1 MAVKE
6 RQGLEAGEEMRVGSP
21 QTAACNDERPRCG
34 NYLGFTANVGTNPE
48 KESARASRVP
58 TAHSSLSPPSPA
70 GVLIRGHHA

>member
-1 MAVKE
+1 MAVTE

-48 KESARASRVP
+48 KESARALEFPRR
-58 TAHSSLSPPSPA
+58 TRASPPPPP
-70 GVLIRGHHA
+70 RGC